1 MAERLKA
8 TVLKTVMGATPSWVQ
23 IPLSP
28 HMIKIFKKK
37 NKQPETIKE
46 VVALLGKKEEEINKL
61 SERIELLEKES
72 KLSIKKIGLV
82 RYNSFSGVGGNQSF
96 SLALLNNNNDGMTI
110 TSIYSNEEGSRVY
123 GKTIKNGKSNYT
135 LSVEEVQAIK
145 EAQDGK

>member
-8 TVLKTVMGATPSWVQ
+8 TVLKTVVGATPPWVQ

-37 NKQPETIKE
+37 EQQPETIEE
-46 VVALLGKKEEEINKL
+46 VVALLEKKDQEIKKL

-72 KLSIKKIGLV
+72 KISIKKIGLT

-96 SLALLNNNNDGMTI
+96 SLALLDDEDNGI
-110 TSIYSNEEGSRVY
+110 AVTSIYSNEEGSRVY
-123 GKTIKNGKSNYT
+123 GKRIENGKSQYT
-135 LSVEEVQAIK
+135 LSEEESKAIK
-145 EAQDGK
+145 EAQNGK

>member
-1 MAERLKA
+1 
-8 TVLKTVMGATPSWVQ
+8 
-23 IPLSP
+23 
-28 HMIKIFKKK
+28 MIKIFKKK

>member
-37 NKQPETIKE
+37 RQQPETI
-46 VVALLGKKEEEINKL
+46 EEIVVLLKKKDKEIKSL
-61 SERIELLEKES
+61 SRKIELLEKES

-96 SLALLNNNNDGMTI
+96 SLALLNDNNNGIAI

-123 GKTIKNGKSNYT
+123 GKPIENGKSNYT
-135 LSVEEVQAIK
+135 LSAEEIQAIK
-145 EAQDGK
+145 EAQNGK

>member
-1 MAERLKA
+1 
-8 TVLKTVMGATPSWVQ
+8 
-23 IPLSP
+23 
-28 HMIKIFKKK
+28 MIKIFKKK

-61 SERIELLEKES
+61 SERIELLEK
-72 KLSIKKIGLV
+72 
-82 RYNSFSGVGGNQSF
+82 QSF

>member
-37 NKQPETIKE
+37 GQQPKTIEE
-46 VVALLGKKEEEINKL
+46 VVVLLEEKEKEIKKL
-61 SERIELLEKES
+61 SERIQLLEKEG
-72 KLSIKKIGLV
+72 KLSVKKIGLI

-96 SLALLNNNNDGMTI
+96 SLALLNDSNDGITL

-123 GKTIKNGKSNYT
+123 GKTIENGKSNYS
-135 LSVEEVQAIK
+135 LSAEESQAIK

>member
-37 NKQPETIKE
+37 EKQPETIE
-46 VVALLGKKEEEINKL
+46 QVVSLLKRKDEEIKKL
-61 SERIELLEKES
+61 SKRIELLEEES
-72 KLSIKKIGLV
+72 KLSIKEIGLV

-96 SLALLNNNNDGMTI
+96 SLALLNNRNNGI
-110 TSIYSNEEGSRVY
+110 AVTSIYSNEEGSRVY
-123 GKTIKNGKSNYT
+123 GKPIENGKSSYT
-135 LSVEEVQAIK
+135 LSAEEMQAIK
-145 EAQDGK
+145 EAQNGK